1 MVPVVKLIQRRVWF
15 RWSNS
20 EDGTGNLGEVSG
32 SEEANVTQFLNAT
45 DVLST
50 LSTMMGSAVL
60 YYLALGLH
68 LCLWMRG
75 S

>member
-1 MVPVVKLIQRRVWF
+1 MWF

-32 SEEANVTQFLNAT
+32 SGEANVTQFLSAT

-50 LSTMMGSAVL
+50 LSTTHKLLRCVSKV
-60 YYLALGLH
+60 
-68 LCLWMRG
+68 
-75 S
+75 